1 MGYKIIPSIPARYT
15 KMKGL
20 EGPFMY
26 ESGKVL
32 YYDPT
37 AGQYYDRDSDFYLDY
52 EEADYHITVSYTHLT
67 LPTIYSV

>member
-1 MGYKIIPSIPARYT
+1 MGYKVFPSMPSRYT

-32 YYDPT
+32 YYDPK
-37 AGQYYDRDSDFYLDY
+37 AGQYYDRDSDFYLDH
-52 EEADYHITVSYTHLT
+52 EEAEYHVNYGARKTFNILQT
-67 LPTIYSV
+67 L